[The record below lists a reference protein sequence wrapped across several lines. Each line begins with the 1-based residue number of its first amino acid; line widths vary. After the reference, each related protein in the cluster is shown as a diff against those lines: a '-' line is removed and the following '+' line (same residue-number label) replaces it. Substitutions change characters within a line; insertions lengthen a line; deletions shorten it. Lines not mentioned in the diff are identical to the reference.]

1 MLNDEPAMAHLP
13 IASASRPKLLLVD
26 DQPINIQ
33 VLYQLFAAD
42 CQVFMATNGAQA
54 LQVCRDKRPDLVLLD
69 VVMPGMDGYEVCRQL
84 KADETLRH
92 IPVIFVTAHDDPEQ
106 ETMGLDLGAV
116 DFIAKPVNP
125 KVVQA
130 RVKTQLTLKFQA
142 DLLRQLVFL
151 DGLTGVHN
159 RRYFDQQLALEWAR
173 SARTGAPLSMI
184 LLDVDFFKRYND
196 HYGHQAGDDCLRQ
209 VAATLKSNLRRPA
222 DLVARYGGEEFA
234 CILPETGLDD
244 AVELAK
250 QLERQVRALAIS
262 HAYSDVAPTVT
273 ISLGVA
279 TRDGVGSGSASE
291 LLGLADA
298 QLYLAKSTGRARSF
312 GDRLR

>member
-13 IASASRPKLLLVD
+13 IASASRPKLLVVD

-142 DLLRQLVFL
+142 DLLESVKQMRRGKAGRVTKVKLPAAAEARASS
-151 DGLTGVHN
+151 GLSQQDFAKLLGV
-159 RRYFDQQLALEWAR
+159 
-173 SARTGAPLSMI
+173 SARTLQDWEQGRREPTGAART
-184 LLDVDFFKRYND
+184 LLKVAVK
-196 HYGHQAGDDCLRQ
+196 HPKLLR
-209 VAATLKSNLRRPA
+209 
-222 DLVARYGGEEFA
+222 
-234 CILPETGLDD
+234 
-244 AVELAK
+244 EL
-250 QLERQVRALAIS
+250 Q
-262 HAYSDVAPTVT
+262 
-273 ISLGVA
+273 
-279 TRDGVGSGSASE
+279 
-291 LLGLADA
+291 
-298 QLYLAKSTGRARSF
+298 
-312 GDRLR
+312 